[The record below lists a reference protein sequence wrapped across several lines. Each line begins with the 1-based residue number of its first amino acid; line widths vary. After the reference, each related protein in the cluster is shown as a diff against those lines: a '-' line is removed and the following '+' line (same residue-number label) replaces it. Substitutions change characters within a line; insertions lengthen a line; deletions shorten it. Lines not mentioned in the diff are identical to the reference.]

1 MLVTAATFSNNYNNT
16 YSKRARVARKL
27 LLAGMYEDELCK
39 MCNMNIV
46 QLESSIQLNTLIY
59 MSQTLIYMSQD
70 YIAKCENICGKYVL
84 SFGSVNDR
92 GLFCFQEREL

>member
-1 MLVTAATFSNNYNNT
+1 
-16 YSKRARVARKL
+16 
-27 LLAGMYEDELCK
+27 
-39 MCNMNIV
+39 MNIV

-84 SFGSVNDR
+84 SFSSVND
-92 GLFCFQEREL
+92 